1 MLESPLGFHLLRCEA
16 VQYARRL
23 ALEEVLPRLRDSL
36 QNRQRKARQRQWLAS
51 LLQPSAPVENQ
62 AHG

>member
-1 MLESPLGFHLLRCEA
+1 LLRCEA
-16 VQYARRL
+16 IQAARRL
-23 ALEEVLPRLRDSL
+23 PLEEVLPRLRDRL

-51 LLQPSAPVENQ
+51 LLQQSAPVENQ